1 MMRMGFI
8 GPASEDVSTFERK
21 VEHLLG
27 ELGCARVHYVGDG
40 DVLDAAARARADE
53 LGLGDPAGYEGT
65 AFELSRVGDA
75 DAIER
80 FLGARAALARLD
92 ACRALPPPPAR
103 TVEML
108 EDRILVM
115 VFDKAVLDEED
126 IANADVVVYGRS
138 SAPLLRKIGPR
149 LFFSP
154 GPAALGH
161 GVATVDESGTV
172 TLTSYGADDGV
183 LAREILGPR
192 GARFSVSS

>member
-8 GPASEDVSTFERK
+8 GPASGDVSTFERK
-21 VEHLLG
+21 VEHLVV
-27 ELGCARVHYVGDG
+27 ELGCSRVHYVGDG

-53 LGLGDPAGYEGT
+53 LGLGTPRGYEGT
-65 AFELSRVGDA
+65 ALDLARAGDA

-92 ACRALPPPPAR
+92 ACRALPLPPTR

-126 IANADVVVYGRS
+126 IANADVIVYGRS

-149 LFFSP
+149 LFFTP
-154 GPAALGH
+154 GPATLGH
-161 GVATVDESGTV
+161 GIATVDESGTV
-172 TLTSYGADDGV
+172 TFTSYDADDGV
-183 LAREILGPR
+183 VAREVLAPR